1 MTLLTSWRCCKLM
14 HGITMHAKIFLLLLS
29 VMCGQF
35 PAVLFAA
42 DSDLP
47 VALLLSDNESI
58 YHGPMKAFRAEI
70 GHSVDIFNLHGDIK
84 KDPGLK
90 RRLFSTNPRLI
101 FALGAKAAFT
111 AKLWT
116 RERQDI
122 PVLFALVLNWQR
134 YKLMDQKNMA
144 GIAGEIAP
152 GTKFANITVF
162 SPDIKRIGVIYSA
175 HSEKVLQQ
183 AKEAAEIFGIEL
195 YGKKINR
202 SKDFKRSFKELR
214 EKVDAFLVL
223 NDPVI
228 YTLENMDWLKIRCI
242 KEKLP
247 CIGQSKNIVEH
258 GLVLS
263 INPDV
268 ADIGSQA
275 ASIAKNIINRH
286 QRPDIIGVM
295 APLGTQIIIN
305 QTTANRIGLILHQIS
320 LDMATQVID

>member
-1 MTLLTSWRCCKLM
+1 MILLISWRCCKLM
-14 HGITMHAKIFLLLLS
+14 HGVTMPAKIFLLLLAIL
-29 VMCGQF
+29 CGQF
-35 PAVLFAA
+35 PVSLCAA
-42 DSDLP
+42 DSDRP
-47 VALLLSDNESI
+47 IALLLSDNTSV
-58 YHGPMKAFRAEI
+58 YHGPIKAFSTEI
-70 GHSVDIFNLHGDIK
+70 DHYVHVFNLQGDIR
-84 KDPGLK
+84 KDPTLK
-90 RRLFSTNPRLI
+90 RRIFSTNPRLI

-116 RERQDI
+116 HDHQDI

-134 YKLMDQKNMA
+134 YNLMDQKNMV
-144 GIAGEIAP
+144 GIAAKIAP
-152 GTKFANITVF
+152 GTKFANIAVF
-162 SPDIKRIGVIYSA
+162 SPDIKKIGVIYSS

-183 AKEAAEIFGIEL
+183 AQEAAKIFNIEL
-195 YGKKINR
+195 YGKQINR
-202 SKDFKRSFKELR
+202 SKDFKRSFKKIR

-228 YTLENMDWLKIRCI
+228 YTLENMVWLKIRCI

-247 CIGQSKNIVEH
+247 CIGESKNIVEH
-258 GLVLS
+258 GFVLS

-286 QRPDIIGVM
+286 QRPDLIGVM

-305 QTTANRIGLILHQIS
+305 RTTAERIGLVLNQAS
-320 LDMATQVID
+320 FDMATKVLD